1 MLILGKEG
9 ESVMDY
15 ELAIIGAGPAGYS
28 AGIYAGRSGINAV
41 VLDKVG
47 GGGLAMVSPNIE
59 NYAGFESISGMDLM
73 EKMQKHASK
82 YSDIHYIEEVKNI
95 KKNKDD
101 TFSVET
107 SEKTY
112 LVKAVILCMGTEYR
126 KLGVEGEQEL
136 QGKGVSYCATCDGQF
151 FKDKK
156 VAVVGGGNSALIEAI
171 FLKQIGCEEVYLIHR
186 RDQLRAEKAYADEV
200 REKKVQILFNK
211 TVEKIVGE
219 KKVEYLD
226 LKDTISNEKSKLD
239 VDGVFVSIGEIPQNE
254 VAKQLHVKL
263 DERGYV
269 IVDRKQKTNVK
280 GVFAAGDIT
289 GGLRQVITACAEGAI
304 AALSSTEALGKKYP
318 Y

>member
-1 MLILGKEG
+1 
-9 ESVMDY
+9 MDY

-82 YSDIHYIEEVKNI
+82 YTNINYIEEVTNI

-101 TFSVET
+101 SFSVET

-112 LVKAVILCMGTEYR
+112 LVKAVLLCMGTEYR

-151 FKDKK
+151 FKGKK

-171 FLKQIGCEEVYLIHR
+171 FLKQIGCKEVYVIHR
-186 RDQLRAEKAYADEV
+186 RDQLRAEEAY
-200 REKKVQILFNK
+200 EKEAVDKGVKIIYQTHL
-211 TVEKIVGE
+211 EKILGDQ
-219 KKVEYLD
+219 KVELLEIHD
-226 LKDTISNEKSKLD
+226 VNTDKKSNFP
-239 VDGVFVSIGEIPQNE
+239 VDGIFVSIGEEPQNIL
-254 VAKQLHVKL
+254 AKQLGVKL

-269 IVDRKQKTNVK
+269 IVDKQQRTNVK
-280 GVFAAGDIT
+280 GVYAAGDIT